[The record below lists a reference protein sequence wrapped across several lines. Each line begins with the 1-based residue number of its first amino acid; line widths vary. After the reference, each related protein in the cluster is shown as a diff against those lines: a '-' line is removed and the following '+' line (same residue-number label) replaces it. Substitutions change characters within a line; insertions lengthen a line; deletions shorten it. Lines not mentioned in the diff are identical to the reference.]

1 MKEQFRDTDV
11 AKKIGHLQF
20 GLFSAE
26 QMRQQAH
33 IHVVSKALYT
43 QDNSRKPVPYGVL
56 DHRMGT
62 SQKDASCEMCGK
74 ALADCIGHYGYV
86 DLELP
91 VFHVGYFKSIVTIL
105 QNICKTCSWV
115 LLSPGDRQA
124 FLDLLKRPTLSAT
137 ARKAIAKK
145 INEKCRKLSSCPHC
159 SAANGPVKKCGLLKV
174 LHEKHRPPS
183 SRQPPSSESVALRG
197 ALLEAAGQ
205 NRELLPHIGKAQENL
220 NPLRV
225 LSLFQ
230 SIPDEDIPLVGMSSE
245 NGRPESLILT
255 RILVPPLCV
264 RPSIVSDTQAGTTED
279 DVTMKLTEIIFLNDV
294 IQKHRTQGA
303 KIQMIMVR

>member
-1 MKEQFRDTDV
+1 
-11 AKKIGHLQF
+11 
-20 GLFSAE
+20 
-26 QMRQQAH
+26 
-33 IHVVSKALYT
+33 
-43 QDNSRKPVPYGVL
+43 
-56 DHRMGT
+56 
-62 SQKDASCEMCGK
+62 
-74 ALADCIGHYGYV
+74 
-86 DLELP
+86 
-91 VFHVGYFKSIVTIL
+91 
-105 QNICKTCSWV
+105 
-115 LLSPGDRQA
+115 
-124 FLDLLKRPTLSAT
+124 
-137 ARKAIAKK
+137 
-145 INEKCRKLSSCPHC
+145 
-159 SAANGPVKKCGLLKV
+159 VKKCGLLKV